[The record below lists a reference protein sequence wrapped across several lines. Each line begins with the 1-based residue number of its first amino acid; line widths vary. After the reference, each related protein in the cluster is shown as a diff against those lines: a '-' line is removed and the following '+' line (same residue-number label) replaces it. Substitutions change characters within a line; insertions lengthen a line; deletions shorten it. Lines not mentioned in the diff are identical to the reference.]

1 MLITVAISPGLR
13 SHRCQ
18 MVSFFQVLFSLGAV
32 YRANLPQE
40 FYDALYWLK
49 FLTFDIFDVR
59 FVPLPLVTR

>member
-1 MLITVAISPGLR
+1 
-13 SHRCQ
+13 

-32 YRANLPQE
+32 YRADLPKE
-40 FYDALYWLK
+40 FYDALGWLK